1 MIAGTQPGTTQ
12 GANPAVLSNPGA
24 GALGDR
30 GLRNG
35 CSGLPFSNID
45 ANIVKRTQIRE
56 KVNFELRMEF
66 FNLPNHV
73 RFSVGQT
80 QSGINNT
87 NFGQVSTIGSAREI
101 QLNGRLNF

>member
-1 MIAGTQPGTTQ
+1 VIAGTGPGTTQ
-12 GANPAVLSNPGA
+12 GASPSVLANPIA

-35 CSGLPFSNID
+35 CSGLRFSNID
-45 ANIVKRTQIRE
+45 MNIVKRTQIRE

-66 FNLPNHV
+66 FNLPNSV
-73 RFSVGQT
+73 RFGVGT
-80 QSGINNT
+80 TGINT
-87 NFGQVSTIGSAREI
+87 ANFGQVTTIGSAREI

>member
-1 MIAGTQPGTTQ
+1 VL
-12 GANPAVLSNPGA
+12 ANPIA

-35 CSGLPFSNID
+35 CSGLRFSNID
-45 ANIVKRTQIRE
+45 MNIVKRTQIRE

-66 FNLPNHV
+66 FNLPNSV
-73 RFSVGQT
+73 RFGVGT
-80 QSGINNT
+80 TGINT
-87 NFGQVSTIGSAREI
+87 ANFGQVTTIGSAREI